1 MSTTVETTRPTTSQP
16 ARTERS
22 GSSQFTRRK
31 VVGYLVTLLT
41 WVLVFLF
48 FFPVLWMIIT
58 SFKTEGQAASFPPQ
72 FFFTPT
78 LDGYAAVFDRGMG
91 LYLLNSFFVAVLST
105 VVVMLLAIPAA
116 YALSVRP
123 IGRWQDALFFF
134 ISTKFMPVAA
144 SIIPVFLLLRSVN
157 LLDNL
162 WSLGLLYL
170 GVNLPLAVWM
180 MRSFFAEVPIAVV
193 EAAQIDGA
201 SYSREL
207 WRVSLPIVAPG
218 CRGGRADLLHLRL
231 ERVLPR
237 QPAHR
242 RGRPDHPTVP
252 GQLRRRPRPV
262 PGDPVGG
269 LDHRRAAGD
278 RRRLAGPEAAGPRP
292 GHGRGQVA
300 GPSPSTFRSPP
311 TY

>member
-1 MSTTVETTRPTTSQP
+1 MSTTVETTRTQTTQP
-16 ARTERS
+16 APAERS

-31 VVGYLVTLLT
+31 MVGYVVTLLT

-72 FFFTPT
+72 FLFTPT
-78 LDGYAAVFDRGMG
+78 LDGYGAVFDRGMG

-105 VVVMLLAIPAA
+105 IVVMLLAIPAA

-218 CRGGRADLLHLRL
+218 AAAAALICFIFAWNEYFLANLLTAVVARTTPPFLGSF
-231 ERVLPR
+231 V
-237 QPAHR
+237 
-242 RGRPDHPTVP
+242 D
-252 GQLRRRPRPV
+252 
-262 PGDPVGG
+262 
-269 LDHRRAAGD
+269 
-278 RRRLAGPEAAGPRP
+278 
-292 GHGRGQVA
+292 GRGQFLAILSAASTIAVLPVIVA
-300 GPSPSTFRSPP
+300 GWLAQKRLVRGLAMGAVK
-311 TY
+311 